1 MTGMKT
7 RTVYRKLNTN
17 TIHTD
22 VKGKGNPG
30 TIPGLYDLFT
40 HYNIIPPFRLSNTH

>member
-1 MTGMKT
+1 MGGPGEVVSLVKQG
-7 RTVYRKLNTN
+7 L
-17 TIHTD
+17 I
-22 VKGKGNPG
+22 KGKGNPG